1 MILNECPVRTMSNK
15 AVENATQLILQSAQ
29 PALLVELQGNNLLF
43 SNPHCHTLLK
53 QDREQLKNSETY
65 LRIIKKA
72 QQLAHKGLLF
82 FNYEVFAG
90 DNILLIT
97 AEIKDSLILIYL
109 QKKFIFNMP
118 SNQLITILDSLGA
131 QVYCKDAN
139 YRYTYANKKVG
150 DLVNKDPKSLIGKT
164 DSDLFDAAAVNKIQE
179 EIDRITSG
187 KTVKITSEET
197 LFIKSLGRAKTF
209 LSVKK
214 PLTGKNDK
222 LVGMFGISTDIS
234 HYKATEN
241 KLNTILDNVP
251 VYIYIKDLK
260 QRFIYANKMVEEL
273 FNRPGIEI
281 LGKTAHDLMGFEESK
296 EFDPLDLKL
305 LKTQSTVEGIEQ
317 LKHGDKTLHYWSV
330 KAPLFDDDGT
340 LTSLIGMST
349 DITRSVELEQGFE
362 EANKELKKK
371 IEEITKLQE
380 SLWEQATQDPLTQLF
395 NRRYFNENS
404 NKEIQKSERSKKPL
418 ALLLLD
424 ADYFKSVNDQF
435 GHDIGDQ
442 VLIKLAKIM
451 IGECRRT
458 DIVCRYGGEEFVI
471 LLPDANEKIAFN
483 RAEKIRLRYQKE
495 VSEFLKTPSTISIGI
510 AMWDKNLETLEEFT
524 KAADKA
530 MYQAKENGRN
540 QVVIY
545 DKKIF

>member
-1 MILNECPVRTMSNK
+1 
-15 AVENATQLILQSAQ
+15 
-29 PALLVELQGNNLLF
+29 
-43 SNPHCHTLLK
+43 
-53 QDREQLKNSETY
+53 
-65 LRIIKKA
+65 
-72 QQLAHKGLLF
+72 
-82 FNYEVFAG
+82 
-90 DNILLIT
+90 
-97 AEIKDSLILIYL
+97 
-109 QKKFIFNMP
+109 
-118 SNQLITILDSLGA
+118 
-131 QVYCKDAN
+131 
-139 YRYTYANKKVG
+139 
-150 DLVNKDPKSLIGKT
+150 
-164 DSDLFDAAAVNKIQE
+164 
-179 EIDRITSG
+179 
-187 KTVKITSEET
+187 
-197 LFIKSLGRAKTF
+197 
-209 LSVKK
+209 
-214 PLTGKNDK
+214 
-222 LVGMFGISTDIS
+222 
-234 HYKATEN
+234 
-241 KLNTILDNVP
+241 
-251 VYIYIKDLK
+251 
-260 QRFIYANKMVEEL
+260 MVEEL

>member
-1 MILNECPVRTMSNK
+1 M
-15 AVENATQLILQSAQ
+15 
-29 PALLVELQGNNLLF
+29 
-43 SNPHCHTLLK
+43 
-53 QDREQLKNSETY
+53 
-65 LRIIKKA
+65 
-72 QQLAHKGLLF
+72 
-82 FNYEVFAG
+82 
-90 DNILLIT
+90 
-97 AEIKDSLILIYL
+97 
-109 QKKFIFNMP
+109 
-118 SNQLITILDSLGA
+118 
-131 QVYCKDAN
+131 
-139 YRYTYANKKVG
+139 
-150 DLVNKDPKSLIGKT
+150 
-164 DSDLFDAAAVNKIQE
+164 
-179 EIDRITSG
+179 
-187 KTVKITSEET
+187 
-197 LFIKSLGRAKTF
+197 
-209 LSVKK
+209 
-214 PLTGKNDK
+214 
-222 LVGMFGISTDIS
+222 
-234 HYKATEN
+234 
-241 KLNTILDNVP
+241 
-251 VYIYIKDLK
+251 
-260 QRFIYANKMVEEL
+260 
-273 FNRPGIEI
+273 
-281 LGKTAHDLMGFEESK
+281 
-296 EFDPLDLKL
+296 
-305 LKTQSTVEGIEQ
+305 
-317 LKHGDKTLHYWSV
+317 
-330 KAPLFDDDGT
+330 
-340 LTSLIGMST
+340 
-349 DITRSVELEQGFE
+349 
-362 EANKELKKK
+362 KKK

>member
-1 MILNECPVRTMSNK
+1 MSNK
-15 AVENATQLILQSAQ
+15 AVDNATQLLQQSSQ
-29 PALLVELQGNNLLF
+29 PALLVEMHSHDLLF
-43 SNPHCHTLLK
+43 SNPPCHALLK
-53 QDREQLKNSETY
+53 QDQEQIKNSETY

-72 QQLAHKGLLF
+72 QQLACKELLF
-82 FNYEVFAG
+82 FNYEIFDG
-90 DNILLIT
+90 DNVLLIT
-97 AEIKDSLILIYL
+97 AEVKDSLILIYL

-164 DSDLFDAAAVNKIQE
+164 DFDLFDEAAVNKIQR
-179 EIDRITSG
+179 EIDSITSG
-187 KTVKITSEET
+187 KTVKIASEET
-197 LFIKSLGRAKTF
+197 LFIKSLGKAKTF

-214 PLTGKNDK
+214 PLTGKNEK

-251 VYIYIKDLK
+251 VYIYIKDLE
-260 QRFIYANKMVEEL
+260 QRFIYANKMVQEL
-273 FNRPGIEI
+273 FNCSEEGII
-281 LGKTAHDLMGFEESK
+281 GRTASDLMGYEESK
-296 EFDPLDLKL
+296 EYDPLDFKL
-305 LKTQSTVEGIEQ
+305 LKTQSTVEGIEKLQ
-317 LKHGDKTLHYWSV
+317 SGDKTFHYWSV

-362 EANKELKKK
+362 ETNKELKKK
-371 IEEITKLQE
+371 IKEITKLQE

-395 NRRYFNENS
+395 NRRYFNDHS
-404 NKEIQKSERSKKPL
+404 NKEIQKAERSKKPL
-418 ALLLLD
+418 VLLLLD
-424 ADYFKSVNDQF
+424 ADYFKDINDQF

-442 VLIKLAKIM
+442 VLIKLSKIM

-471 LLPDANEKIAFN
+471 LMPEANEKIALN

-510 AMWDKNLETLEEFT
+510 AMWDKSLETLEEFT
-524 KAADKA
+524 KIADKA

-545 DKKIF
+545 NSNPK